1 MKNIHLTGDGIS
13 VSIIYLVLT
22 LESCMSRYTTT
33 VTSKDTETG
42 SRWLV
47 RTLYK
52 TLIYYTTV
60 PEDPLFAI

>member
-1 MKNIHLTGDGIS
+1 M
-13 VSIIYLVLT
+13 LT
-22 LESCMSRYTTT
+22 LESCMSRYTTI